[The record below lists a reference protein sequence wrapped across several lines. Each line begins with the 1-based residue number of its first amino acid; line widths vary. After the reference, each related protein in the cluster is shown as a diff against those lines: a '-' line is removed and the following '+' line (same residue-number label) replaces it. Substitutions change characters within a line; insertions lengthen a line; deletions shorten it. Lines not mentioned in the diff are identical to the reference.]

1 MIRNLQSVKMKPRPV
16 HIQQHLL
23 NAMGVVGTYSAQPI
37 CSFHDV
43 VQNLSKQNIPGSAVR
58 PVKDWRTPT
67 TVYIDLSLYT
77 VVSLDTSLQSLTT
90 YIWFAMV
97 RAKTKPFIHRV
108 IMGFADYKKDKF
120 MQLRTEADGN
130 SPVIPYFTI
139 SSDGYIKDSK
149 PLRIV
154 STCNLDIFK
163 FPFDIQ
169 SCNLT
174 FGPYIHAV
182 QDIIMLPKFNS
193 SDVNINSQEIF
204 VSKGDWSLLDISVSN
219 STIWSE
225 GVAYS
230 QVIYQI
236 TIKRAPVVYIINLI
250 IPSCFLVLLDI
261 VSMFIQMGTGERLG
275 FKITVVLGFS
285 VLLLILNDMLPNS
298 DNPAVLGVFCCVCL
312 AVMVISTIGSI
323 ITSYMLMLSESKPS
337 VPNWIKVWIMR
348 RLARALCFKVQTPEK
363 HKVVIKVEENGYTAD
378 RKKPEKTPDNH
389 HEKGL
394 QKEKDS
400 LEVRLLKRLLVEIL
414 LIHQE
419 LIPPKDK
426 QDAKTEW
433 YTAALIVDRL
443 VLILYLIIVIVMFA
457 VVMSVWLR

>member
-1 MIRNLQSVKMKPRPV
+1 MNPCSIVLLISI
-16 HIQQHLL
+16 IQWS
-23 NAMGVVGTYSAQPI
+23 TYSAQPI

-90 YIWFAMV
+90 YIWFAMEWQNE
-97 RAKTKPFIHRV
+97 FIKW
-108 IMGFADYKKDKF
+108 DPDKF
-120 MQLRTEADGN
+120 CGIDTMIISGQDLWLPDLYIYEMTEADGN